1 MIITSEEQM
10 ESFRNYYSYDIL
22 ILLNKLKEKY
32 GDYNLLNKCSKDT
45 SNDFVDLLL
54 TNVDLKK
61 MYMNHISTS

>member
-1 MIITSEEQM
+1 MIITSEEQI

-54 TNVDLKK
+54 NNVDLKK
-61 MYMNHISTS
+61 MYINHISTS

>member
-1 MIITSEEQM
+1 MIITSEEQI

-22 ILLNKLKEKY
+22 ILLNNLKEKY
-32 GDYNLLNKCSKDT
+32 GHYNLLNKCSKDT

-61 MYMNHISTS
+61 MYINHITPT

>member
-1 MIITSEEQM
+1 MIITSEEQI

-54 TNVDLKK
+54 NNVDLKK
-61 MYMNHISTS
+61 IYMNHISTS

>member
-54 TNVDLKK
+54 NNVDLKK
-61 MYMNHISTS
+61 MYTNHISTS

>member
-1 MIITSEEQM
+1 MIITSEEQI

-54 TNVDLKK
+54 NNVDLKK
-61 MYMNHISTS
+61 MYMNHYK

>member
-1 MIITSEEQM
+1 MIITSEEQI
-10 ESFRNYYSYDIL
+10 ESFINYYSYDIL

>member
-1 MIITSEEQM
+1 MIITSEEQI

-22 ILLNKLKEKY
+22 MLLNKLKEKY

-54 TNVDLKK
+54 NNVDLKK

>member
-1 MIITSEEQM
+1 MIITSEEQI

-54 TNVDLKK
+54 NNVDLKK